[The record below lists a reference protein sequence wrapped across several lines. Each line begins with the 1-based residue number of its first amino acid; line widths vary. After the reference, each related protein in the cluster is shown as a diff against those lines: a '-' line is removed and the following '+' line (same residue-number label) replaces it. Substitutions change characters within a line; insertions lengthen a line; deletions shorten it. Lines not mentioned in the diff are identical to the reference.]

1 MKNKAVLFSLACATA
16 LCANTIKS
24 IEYKNLNKI
33 SPKIVNETLGF
44 KTGDKLDNEK
54 LNNAIKKFYDFG
66 YFDDIIV
73 LNNNGNIELVFKEKP
88 SIAKVE
94 IKGYKTRE
102 EEIETMKDFM
112 KVKKGVMYTP
122 QRVEDGKKVILD
134 LLESEGYIN
143 SVVEIETEKLNEN
156 SLKVTYNV
164 NKGDEIIIK
173 KANYYGADKFD
184 GDDFEEVTA
193 NNEKEFASW
202 WFGQNSGEVKVDE
215 LKYDSRRIN
224 ELYFENG
231 YLDAQVKKPYL
242 NIDFASN
249 QANLDFFI
257 SEGQKYITNDIKI
270 YVDST
275 IVDPKYLLENL
286 DLIIGNTFNIKRL
299 RADQEY
305 IRTQVAN
312 QGYGF
317 AQVKFDI
324 KKNTKDS
331 TVDVIFNVIPGEKV
345 YINDVKISGNTRTLD
360 RVIRRN
366 VYLAP
371 GDLYN
376 STDLKDSISK
386 LRRTRSFDDVKIEE
400 KRVSENKIDLL
411 VKVVETSTGSLI
423 LGGGYGSY
431 DKLMIN
437 ASVSDSSIF
446 GSGIGVGINA
456 DLSATRSKFSLNVKN
471 PAINDSEYNGEFEIH
486 NSEDEITRDT
496 YDLDK
501 NSLGF
506 SVSVGKE
513 IIRDM
518 YVGLRYRLDSIE
530 EDYQYKNASKN
541 DNPKY
546 YQDAEYIT
554 SSITPYLNFD
564 NTDDF
569 YVPREGYKMSSS
581 LEFAGLGGD
590 SQYLKSTTSFKYFQS
605 IEDLTELDWIFR
617 FKTQIKVLGDLGQL
631 NPGDSLYMGGPRS
644 LRGYK
649 SYAFGPSN
657 EEGIKEPPYK
667 RLWTNSL
674 ELNFP
679 LSKSAKMRWGVFYDY
694 GMTGVDDFSDVKRS
708 STGALI
714 EWISPV
720 GPLQLIFAQPLDD
733 EAGDETSSFE
743 FSLGASF

>member
-1 MKNKAVLFSLACATA
+1 
-16 LCANTIKS
+16 
-24 IEYKNLNKI
+24 
-33 SPKIVNETLGF
+33 
-44 KTGDKLDNEK
+44 
-54 LNNAIKKFYDFG
+54 
-66 YFDDIIV
+66 
-73 LNNNGNIELVFKEKP
+73 
-88 SIAKVE
+88 
-94 IKGYKTRE
+94 
-102 EEIETMKDFM
+102 
-112 KVKKGVMYTP
+112 MYTQ
-122 QRVEDGKKVILD
+122 QRLEDGKKVILD

-143 SVVEIETEKLNEN
+143 SVVEIETEELNEN
-156 SLKVTYNV
+156 SVKVTFNV

-173 KANYYGADKFD
+173 KANYYGADKLD
-184 GDDFEEVTA
+184 GDDFEDVTA

-215 LKYDSRRIN
+215 LKYDARRIN

-257 SEGQKYITNDIKI
+257 SEGTKYTTNDIKI

-275 IVDPKYLLENL
+275 IVDPKYLQENL
-286 DLIIGNTFNIKRL
+286 DLIIGNTFNIKKL
-299 RADQEY
+299 RADQDY
-305 IRTQVAN
+305 IKTQVAN
-312 QGYGF
+312 QGYAF

-331 TVDVIFNVIPGEKV
+331 TVDVIFNVIPGNKV
-345 YINDVKISGNTRTLD
+345 YINDVKISGNSRTLD
-360 RVIRRN
+360 RVVRRN
-366 VYLAP
+366 IHLAP

-376 STDLKDSISK
+376 ATDLKDSISK

-400 KRVSENKIDLL
+400 KRVSEDKIDLL
-411 VKVVETSTGSLI
+411 VKVVETSTGSI
-423 LGGGYGSY
+423 IVGGGYGSY

-446 GSGIGVGINA
+446 GSGIGVGVDA
-456 DLSATRSKFSLNVKN
+456 DLSATRSKFAFNVKN
-471 PAINDSEYNGEFEIH
+471 PAINDSDYNGNFEIH

-506 SVSVGKE
+506 SLSVGKE
-513 IIRDM
+513 VVRDM
-518 YVGLRYRLDSIE
+518 YVGLRYSFDSIE
-530 EDYQYKNASKN
+530 EDYQYDDASKN
-541 DNPKY
+541 GDTRY

-554 SSITPYLNFD
+554 SSITPYMNFD

-569 YVPREGYKMSSS
+569 YVPREGYKMASS
-581 LEFAGLGGD
+581 LEFAGVGGD
-590 SQYLKSTTSFKYFQS
+590 SQYLKSTTSFKYFHS
-605 IEDLTELDWIFR
+605 IEDMTELDWIFR
-617 FKTQIKVLGDLGQL
+617 FKTQIKVLADLGQL
-631 NPGDSLYMGGPRS
+631 NPGDSLYMGGVRS

-649 SYAFGPSN
+649 SYAFGPN
-657 EEGIKEPPYK
+657 NDEGIKETPYK
-667 RLWTNSL
+667 RLWTNSF

-679 LSKSAKMRWGVFYDY
+679 LSDSAKMRWGLFYDY
-694 GMTGVDDFSDVKRS
+694 GMTGVEDFDDVQRS
-708 STGALI
+708 STGALL